1 MDIQFSLWPIGDE
14 HLEDEMKEVQAILD
28 ESGLKYDMN
37 VMSTT
42 LSGDWDKVMSCIKQ
56 CHETLRK
63 RHSRV
68 LCQIVIDDD
77 AT

>member
-1 MDIQFSLWPIGDE
+1 MDIQFSLWPIGDDD
-14 HLEDEMKEVQAILD
+14 LGDEMQEVQAVLD

-37 VMSTT
+37 PMSTT
-42 LSGDWDKVMSCIKQ
+42 LSGDWAAVMACIQK
-56 CHETLRK
+56 CHDTLRK
-63 RHSRV
+63 RHKRV